1 MILVYFHVK
10 FIFVHL
16 HIISNIF
23 YLNYTVRRANVPEML
38 NEDYISDVDEG
49 ISSFVWFVLIAP
61 AFFSFFHIFQLTRS
75 SYSVFFCVIDSFHSM
90 AVEYGFVVVAR
101 LLFMNMKFFNMQ
113 ISIGLHILS
122 LGFAILIT
130 SVHIITISH
139 ILSQISASMGRIFF
153 IRSLGC

>member
-1 MILVYFHVK
+1 MNVPETMNEVLDMSDDEGKKDVFVGVLHMILFYFHVK

-61 AFFSFFHIFQLTRS
+61 AFFFFFTFS
-75 SYSVFFCVIDSFHSM
+75 
-90 AVEYGFVVVAR
+90 
-101 LLFMNMKFFNMQ
+101 N
-113 ISIGLHILS
+113 
-122 LGFAILIT
+122 
-130 SVHIITISH
+130 
-139 ILSQISASMGRIFF
+139 
-153 IRSLGC
+153 